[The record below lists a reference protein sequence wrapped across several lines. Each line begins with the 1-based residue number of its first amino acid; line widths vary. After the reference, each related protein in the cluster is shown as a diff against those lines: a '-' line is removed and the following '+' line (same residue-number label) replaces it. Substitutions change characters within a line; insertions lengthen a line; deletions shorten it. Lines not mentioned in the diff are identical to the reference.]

1 MCPPRGDFQ
10 QLFLEG
16 CDKRGGGNEHLTK
29 RAGAMSIEKILSRIF
44 QQSGVEAI
52 ESGSAEERKVR
63 KDAKLVD
70 LAHEA
75 MSKQA
80 ATDSDDLNAL
90 VNIGWPNLQKEKF
103 KNKVRKK
110 VWDVVSEDF
119 GAADSEMVDDI
130 TERIIDVSEADEY
143 YRNIFDSEK

>member
-1 MCPPRGDFQ
+1 
-10 QLFLEG
+10 
-16 CDKRGGGNEHLTK
+16 
-29 RAGAMSIEKILSRIF
+29 MSIEKILSSIF

-75 MSKQA
+75 MSNRA
-80 ATDSDDLNAL
+80 ARDSDDLNAL

-110 VWDVVSEDF
+110 VWNVVSEDF
-119 GAADSEMVDDI
+119 GAADSEMVDEI